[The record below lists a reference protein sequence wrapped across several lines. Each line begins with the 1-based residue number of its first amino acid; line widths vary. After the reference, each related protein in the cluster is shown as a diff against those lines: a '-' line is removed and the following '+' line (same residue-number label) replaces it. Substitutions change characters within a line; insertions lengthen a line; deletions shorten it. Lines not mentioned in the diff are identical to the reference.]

1 MLLHIHRIDS
11 CEAYHLASA
20 IVLPETASVLLRE
33 PMPWKRLPMVGLA
46 TLETSETVEKG
57 VRKHTTKLSATLCSG
72 RLALP
77 SRPLAYRLTCVNG
90 RQYLLGTADPPF
102 PLTTQEDIR
111 PGNAAETSAVSLVVS
126 LNSSFPILKICQTS
140 FF

>member
-1 MLLHIHRIDS
+1 MLLHIHRIDF

-33 PMPWKRLPMVGLA
+33 SMPWKRLPMVGLA
-46 TLETSETVEKG
+46 TLETSEEVKKG
-57 VRKHTTKLSATLCSG
+57 VRTHSAKLTATLCGG
-72 RLALP
+72 RLALS

-90 RQYLLGTADPPF
+90 KQYLLGTADPPF
-102 PLTTQEDIR
+102 PLTAQEVKI

-126 LNSSFPILKICQTS
+126 WVTYIAVIQIL
-140 FF
+140 

>member
-1 MLLHIHRIDS
+1 MLLHIHRIDC

-20 IVLPETASVLLRE
+20 IVLPETASVLIRE
-33 PMPWKRLPMVGLA
+33 PMPWQRLPMVGLA
-46 TLETSETVEKG
+46 TLETSEEVKKG
-57 VRKHTTKLSATLCSG
+57 VRTHSAKLTATLCGG

-102 PLTTQEDIR
+102 PLTAQEVKM
-111 PGNAAETSAVSLVVS
+111 PGNAAETSAVALVVS
-126 LNSSFPILKICQTS
+126 WNSPYGFLNIL
-140 FF
+140 

>member
-1 MLLHIHRIDS
+1 MLLHIHRIDC

-20 IVLPETASVLLRE
+20 IVLPETASVLLCK
-33 PMPWKRLPMVGLA
+33 PMPWKQLPMVGLA
-46 TLETSETVEKG
+46 TLETSEEVKKG
-57 VRKHTTKLSATLCSG
+57 VRTHSAKLSATLCGG

-77 SRPLAYRLTCVNG
+77 SRPLAYRLTGVNG

-102 PLTTQEDIR
+102 PLTTQEDKR

-126 LNSSFPILKICQTS
+126 QLSQIPVLKI
-140 FF
+140 FP

>member
-1 MLLHIHRIDS
+1 MLLHIHRIDF

-33 PMPWKRLPMVGLA
+33 PMPWKQLPMVGLA
-46 TLETSETVEKG
+46 TLETSEEVKKG
-57 VRKHTTKLSATLCSG
+57 VRTHSAKLTATLCGG

-90 RQYLLGTADPPF
+90 CQYLLGTADPPF
-102 PLTTQEDIR
+102 PLASQEVSL
-111 PGNAAETSAVSLVVS
+111 PSNAAETSAVKLLVS
-126 LNSSFPILKICQTS
+126 LQSPYPSLNIL
-140 FF
+140 

>member
-1 MLLHIHRIDS
+1 MLLHIHRIDC

-33 PMPWKRLPMVGLA
+33 PTPWRQLPVVGLA
-46 TLETSETVEKG
+46 TLETSEEVKKG
-57 VRKHTTKLSATLCSG
+57 VRTHSAKLSATLCGG

-77 SRPLAYRLTCVNG
+77 ARPLAYRLTCVNG

-102 PLTTQEDIR
+102 PLTAQEVKM
-111 PGNAAETSAVSLVVS
+111 PGNAAETSAVALVVS
-126 LNSSFPILKICQTS
+126 QQSLLPLLVCFP
-140 FF
+140 

>member
-1 MLLHIHRIDS
+1 MLLHIHRIDF

-33 PMPWKRLPMVGLA
+33 PMPWKQLPMVGLA
-46 TLETSETVEKG
+46 TLETSEEVKKG
-57 VRKHTTKLSATLCSG
+57 VRTHSAKLTATLCGG
-72 RLALP
+72 RLPLP

-102 PLTTQEDIR
+102 PLTAQEVKM

-126 LNSSFPILKICQTS
+126 WVTYIAVIQIL
-140 FF
+140 

>member
-1 MLLHIHRIDS
+1 MLLHIHRIDC

-33 PMPWKRLPMVGLA
+33 PMPWQRLPMVGLA
-46 TLETSETVEKG
+46 TLETSEELKKG
-57 VRKHTTKLSATLCSG
+57 VRTHLAKLSATLCGG

-102 PLTTQEDIR
+102 PLTTQEEKR
-111 PGNAAETSAVSLVVS
+111 PGNAAETSAVTLVVS
-126 LNSSFPILKICQTS
+126 QQSLLPLLVCFP
-140 FF
+140 

>member
-1 MLLHIHRIDS
+1 MLLHIHRIDC

-33 PMPWKRLPMVGLA
+33 PMPWKQLPMVGLA
-46 TLETSETVEKG
+46 TLETSEEVKKG
-57 VRKHTTKLSATLCSG
+57 VRTHSAKLTATLCGG

-102 PLTTQEDIR
+102 PLTTQEEKR

-126 LNSSFPILKICQTS
+126 WVTYIAVIQIL
-140 FF
+140 

>member
-1 MLLHIHRIDS
+1 MLLHIHHIDY

-46 TLETSETVEKG
+46 TLETSEEVKKG
-57 VRKHTTKLSATLCSG
+57 VRTHSAKLTATLCGG

-102 PLTTQEDIR
+102 PLTTQEEKR

-126 LNSSFPILKICQTS
+126 WVTYIAVIQIL
-140 FF
+140 

>member
-1 MLLHIHRIDS
+1 MLLHIHRIDC

-33 PMPWKRLPMVGLA
+33 PMPWRQLPMVGLA
-46 TLETSETVEKG
+46 TLETSEEVKKG
-57 VRKHTTKLSATLCSG
+57 VRTHSAKLTATLCGG

-77 SRPLAYRLTCVNG
+77 LRPLAYRLTCVNG
-90 RQYLLGTADPPF
+90 KQYLLGTADPPF
-102 PLTTQEDIR
+102 PLTTQEVKI

-126 LNSSFPILKICQTS
+126 WVTYIAVIQIL
-140 FF
+140 

>member
-1 MLLHIHRIDS
+1 MLLHIHRIDC

-33 PMPWKRLPMVGLA
+33 PMPWKQLPMVGLA
-46 TLETSETVEKG
+46 TLETSEEVKKG
-57 VRKHTTKLSATLCSG
+57 VRTHSAKLTATLCGG

-90 RQYLLGTADPPF
+90 KQYLLGTADPPF
-102 PLTTQEDIR
+102 PLTTQEVKI

-126 LNSSFPILKICQTS
+126 WVTYIAVIQIL
-140 FF
+140 

>member
-33 PMPWKRLPMVGLA
+33 PMPWKQLPMVGLA
-46 TLETSETVEKG
+46 TLETSEEVKKG
-57 VRKHTTKLSATLCSG
+57 VRTHSAKLTATLCGS

-102 PLTTQEDIR
+102 PLASQEVSL
-111 PGNAAETSAVSLVVS
+111 PSNAAETSAVKLVVS
-126 LNSSFPILKICQTS
+126 LQSPYPSLNIL
-140 FF
+140 

>member
-1 MLLHIHRIDS
+1 MLLHIHRIDC
-11 CEAYHLASA
+11 CEAYHLASS

-46 TLETSETVEKG
+46 TLETSEEVKKG
-57 VRKHTTKLSATLCSG
+57 VRTHSAKLTATLCGG

-102 PLTTQEDIR
+102 PLTAQEVKM
-111 PGNAAETSAVSLVVS
+111 PGNAAETSAVALVVS
-126 LNSSFPILKICQTS
+126 LNSPFGFLNIL
-140 FF
+140 

>member
-1 MLLHIHRIDS
+1 MLLHIHRIDC

-33 PMPWKRLPMVGLA
+33 PIPWKQLPMVGLA
-46 TLETSETVEKG
+46 TLETSEEVKKG
-57 VRKHTTKLSATLCSG
+57 VRTHSAKLTATLCGG

-77 SRPLAYRLTCVNG
+77 LRPLAYRLTCVNG
-90 RQYLLGTADPPF
+90 KQYLLGTADPPF
-102 PLTTQEDIR
+102 PLTTQEVKI

-126 LNSSFPILKICQTS
+126 WVTYIAVIQIL
-140 FF
+140 

>member
-46 TLETSETVEKG
+46 TLETSEEVKKG
-57 VRKHTTKLSATLCSG
+57 VRKHTAKLTATLCGG
-72 RLALP
+72 RIALP

-102 PLTTQEDIR
+102 PLTAQEVKM

-126 LNSSFPILKICQTS
+126 LNSSYPVLNFL
-140 FF
+140 